1 VLHREDIYGFGP
13 PMLEADP
20 DVLALARLLP
30 EPILDFGCGS
40 GAMVR
45 ALIDAGLEA
54 EGIELQRPGILAS
67 MRDDVRPLI
76 KLTDGTFP
84 LPYRDGQFGAVVCS
98 EVLEHVP
105 DFRAA
110 LREMARVAPKALI
123 TVPDMTAIPT
133 LFPHRVVPWHL
144 LESTHLNFFTQRSLE
159 EALRPL
165 FGRVRFQR
173 LGEFQV
179 NGTRVFTS
187 LVAECER

>member
-1 VLHREDIYGFGP
+1 
-13 PMLEADP
+13 
-20 DVLALARLLP
+20 
-30 EPILDFGCGS
+30 
-40 GAMVR
+40 MVR

-133 LFPHRVVPWHL
+133 LFPHRVVPCHL